1 MRIKITLI
9 FIVFFLH
16 NSFTQSKDW
25 YSYDLDSIVS
35 LDMPFDVYETDSI
48 SEYQKSLQ
56 LFSED
61 ESTTFIA
68 KKTYIGKRYN
78 NIETPTLPVNK
89 KTLNKFYLDLID
101 IFDVII
107 KSDFDYQ
114 KKIYKNNL
122 LGYEVCY
129 KDKEGL
135 RVLQIQL
142 FYINKS
148 LYTFSYL
155 NSKGLSNI
163 NKENFFD
170 SIIFNNKEKL
180 IQYPGMSLERK
191 FIIGL
196 LIILVLSFLYRLKS

>member
-25 YSYDLDSIVS
+25 YSYDLDSVVS

-61 ESTTFIA
+61 ESTKFIA

-129 KDKEGL
+129 KNKEGL

>member
-9 FIVFFLH
+9 CIVFFLH

-61 ESTTFIA
+61 ESTKFIA

-129 KDKEGL
+129 KNKEGL

-155 NSKGLSNI
+155 NSKGLSDI

-180 IQYPGMSLERK
+180 LQYPGMTFERK
-191 FIIGL
+191 LIFGL
-196 LIILVLSFLYRLKS
+196 LFILVLSFLYRLKS